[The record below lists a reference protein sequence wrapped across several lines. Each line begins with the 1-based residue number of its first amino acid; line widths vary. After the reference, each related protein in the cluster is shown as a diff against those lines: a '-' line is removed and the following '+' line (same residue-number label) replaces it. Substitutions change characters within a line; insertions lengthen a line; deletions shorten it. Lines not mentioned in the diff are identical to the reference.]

1 MTQQLLNPASSAP
14 NDKLGDTPNS
24 ASDKINAN
32 FTENYASIAVNEA
45 AIVANAAAIIANTS
59 LITGFT
65 KTYWFNASDTATSAS
80 PITHG
85 AGATNTYLTNDAL
98 GAQTTS
104 YNPDSNSVLWDP
116 STGKF
121 DFTSLKIGDLV
132 KFRIDL
138 TISNAAAQEID
149 LFMSLAEGQVTP
161 YELNMDHSYYKTAST
176 SEPLTAIFEV
186 YIGNEI
192 TRNGGARFRF
202 SSIAAATIIVSGWFY
217 KITVV

>member
-1 MTQQLLNPASSAP
+1 MAQQPIIIGTADA
-14 NDKLGDTPNS
+14 KTGDTLFS
-24 ASDKINAN
+24 GATKINAN
-32 FTENYASIAVNEA
+32 TTELYTGVAANEA
-45 AIVANAAAIIANTS
+45 AIVANAAAIVANTS

-65 KTYWFNASDTATSAS
+65 KTHWFNANDTATAAT
-80 PITHG
+80 PIAHG

-98 GAQTTS
+98 GPQTTS
-104 YNPDSNSVLWDP
+104 YNPDSKAVLWDP

-121 DFTSLKIGDLV
+121 DFSSLKIGDLV

-138 TISNAAAQEID
+138 SISNAAAQEID

-161 YELNMDHSYYKTAST
+161 YELNIDHAYYKTASA
-176 SEPLTAIFEV
+176 SEPLTANFEV

-192 TRNGGARFRF
+192 TKNGGARFRF

-217 KITVV
+217 KVTVV

>member
-1 MTQQLLNPASSAP
+1 MTRQVLNPNSLAP
-14 NDKLGDTPNS
+14 NDKLGDTP
-24 ASDKINAN
+24 
-32 FTENYASIAVNEA
+32 ENYTTKLNAMTLALYADVATNEA
-45 AIVANAAAIIANTS
+45 AIVANAAAIIANTA

-65 KTYWFNASDTATSAS
+65 KTYWFNANDTATAAT

-85 AGATNTYLTNDAL
+85 AGATGTYLTNDAL
-98 GAQTTS
+98 GPQTTS
-104 YNPDSNSVLWDP
+104 HNPDSRDVLWDP

-121 DFTSLKIGDLV
+121 DFTSLKIGDTV

-161 YELNMDHSYYKTAST
+161 YELNMDHAYYKTAS
-176 SEPLTAIFEV
+176 SAEPLTAIFEV

-192 TRNGGARFRF
+192 TKNGGARFRF